1 MKNNSLFGLSEKNIF
16 YLILILFSLFI
27 ILFLF
32 RYLRTKIYIIE
43 GNQEKQECKFNSED
57 MESTGKDNAKN
68 SNIQAKKI
76 SENDGKMEDTIN
88 TFSS

>member
-32 RYLRTKIYIIE
+32 RYLRSKIYIIE
-43 GNQEKQECKFNSED
+43 GNQEKKECKFNSED
-57 MESTGKDNAKN
+57 
-68 SNIQAKKI
+68 
-76 SENDGKMEDTIN
+76 
-88 TFSS
+88 